1 MRQETL
7 NQKQKIEIP
16 LMEYNLLREAY
27 RQLKKQVLLFRII
40 EAEENLKKKKVKKIN
55 IDKFI
60 EKII

>member
-27 RQLKKQVLLFRII
+27 RQFKRQVLLFRIM
-40 EAEENLKKKKVKKIN
+40 EAEENLKKKRVKKIN

-60 EKII
+60 EEII